1 MVGRSVDKK
10 DEIRA
15 YIKARSKLG
24 CSLKKLMTEIS
35 TAFGPSC
42 VSYDTV
48 RRWKKKF
55 ESGVESIKNAP
66 KSGRPKSASRKEI
79 VSKIKEIIE
88 GDARFTV
95 RDIARKVG
103 ISLSKVHLILKKHL
117 KVRKIPARWVPH
129 LLTDEQKRQRVK
141 VAKML
146 LQMFPKYDKK
156 QFANVVTGDETWVHY
171 FEPVR
176 KVSNKIWATKHS
188 KRPIIAK
195 RSLSTKKVLYAIFF
209 SGEGVAIKVLV
220 KKGKSITGKYYKDV
234 VLKKLKKYYQKRRP
248 ATGFKHVRLLHD
260 NAPAHASAIV
270 TAFLKKEKVCEQIC
284 EVAGISLNDDNLVF
298 SSPSTLFKSY
308 RDDGMVIT
316 KGSVKRR
323 TDKSIFSLTCVHN
336 YVWKLKEA
344 SCDCSKAA
352 PLLHF
357 FFVHASMVSCGICLL
372 LFFCHHENT
381 PI

>member
-48 RRWKKKF
+48 QRWKKKF

-66 KSGRPKSASRKEI
+66 KSGRLKSASRKEI
-79 VSKIKEIIE
+79 ISKIKEIIE

-103 ISLSKVHLILKKHL
+103 ISLSTVHLILKKHL
-117 KVRKIPARWVPH
+117 KVRKISARWVPH

-141 VAKML
+141 VAKKL
-146 LQMFPKYDKK
+146 LQMFPEYDKK

-176 KVSNKIWATKHS
+176 KVSNKIWATK
-188 KRPIIAK
+188 K
-195 RSLSTKKVLYAIFF
+195 STKKVLSAIFF
-209 SGEGVAIKVLV
+209 SGEGVTIKMPV
-220 KKGKSITGKYYKDV
+220 KKGKNITGKYYKDV

-248 ATGFKHVRLLHD
+248 ATGFKHARLLHD
-260 NAPAHASAIV
+260 NAPAHTSAIV
-270 TAFLKKEKVCEQIC
+270 MAFLKKEKVT
-284 EVAGISLNDDNLVF
+284 VLPHPPVF
-298 SSPSTLFKSY
+298 P
-308 RDDGMVIT
+308 RPCPM
-316 KGSVKRR
+316 
-323 TDKSIFSLTCVHN
+323 
-336 YVWKLKEA
+336 
-344 SCDCSKAA
+344 
-352 PLLHF
+352 
-357 FFVHASMVSCGICLL
+357 
-372 LFFCHHENT
+372 
-381 PI
+381 

>member
-55 ESGVESIKNAP
+55 ESGVESIKKKKKKKKNAP
-66 KSGRPKSASRKEI
+66 KSYRPKSASRKEI

-95 RDIARKVG
+95 RDIERKVG
-103 ISLSKVHLILKKHL
+103 ISLSTVHLILKKHL
-117 KVRKIPARWVPH
+117 KVRKISARWVPH

-141 VAKML
+141 VAKKL

-209 SGEGVAIKVLV
+209 SGEGVAIKVPV
-220 KKGKSITGKYYKDV
+220 KKGKRITGKYYKDV

-260 NAPAHASAIV
+260 NAPAQTSAIV
-270 TAFLKKEKVCEQIC
+270 TAFLKKEKSNCF
-284 EVAGISLNDDNLVF
+284 ASPPVF
-298 SSPSTLFKSY
+298 P
-308 RDDGMVIT
+308 RPCPM
-316 KGSVKRR
+316 
-323 TDKSIFSLTCVHN
+323 
-336 YVWKLKEA
+336 
-344 SCDCSKAA
+344 
-352 PLLHF
+352 
-357 FFVHASMVSCGICLL
+357 
-372 LFFCHHENT
+372 
-381 PI
+381 

>member
-24 CSLKKLMTEIS
+24 CSLKKLMAEIS

-103 ISLSKVHLILKKHL
+103 ISLSTVHLILKKHL
-117 KVRKIPARWVPH
+117 KVRKISARWVPH

-141 VAKML
+141 VAKKL

-156 QFANVVTGDETWVHY
+156 QFAIVVTGDETWVHY

-195 RSLSTKKVLYAIFF
+195 CSLSTKKDLYAIFF
-209 SGEGVAIKVLV
+209 SGEGVAIKVPV

-234 VLKKLKKYYQKRRP
+234 PY
-248 ATGFKHVRLLHD
+248 
-260 NAPAHASAIV
+260 
-270 TAFLKKEKVCEQIC
+270 
-284 EVAGISLNDDNLVF
+284 
-298 SSPSTLFKSY
+298 
-308 RDDGMVIT
+308 
-316 KGSVKRR
+316 
-323 TDKSIFSLTCVHN
+323 
-336 YVWKLKEA
+336 
-344 SCDCSKAA
+344 
-352 PLLHF
+352 
-357 FFVHASMVSCGICLL
+357 
-372 LFFCHHENT
+372 
-381 PI
+381 

>member
-48 RRWKKKF
+48 RQWKKKF

-79 VSKIKEIIE
+79 VSIIKEIIE
-88 GDARFTV
+88 GDARFTF

-103 ISLSKVHLILKKHL
+103 ISLSTVHLFLKKHL
-117 KVRKIPARWVPH
+117 KVRKISARWVPH

-141 VAKML
+141 VAKKL

-156 QFANVVTGDETWVHY
+156 QFANVITGDETWVHY

-188 KRPIIAK
+188 KRPIIA
-195 RSLSTKKVLYAIFF
+195 
-209 SGEGVAIKVLV
+209 
-220 KKGKSITGKYYKDV
+220 
-234 VLKKLKKYYQKRRP
+234 
-248 ATGFKHVRLLHD
+248 
-260 NAPAHASAIV
+260 
-270 TAFLKKEKVCEQIC
+270 
-284 EVAGISLNDDNLVF
+284 
-298 SSPSTLFKSY
+298 
-308 RDDGMVIT
+308 
-316 KGSVKRR
+316 
-323 TDKSIFSLTCVHN
+323 
-336 YVWKLKEA
+336 
-344 SCDCSKAA
+344 
-352 PLLHF
+352 
-357 FFVHASMVSCGICLL
+357 
-372 LFFCHHENT
+372 
-381 PI
+381 